1 MIQKKKNL
9 QKKKILTL
17 SSGDI
22 KCIKSK
28 SETESLNNKWRVRMN
43 SWKLLILKK
52 NKIHGG

>member
-1 MIQKKKNL
+1 MIRKKKFRE
-9 QKKKILTL
+9 KKILTL